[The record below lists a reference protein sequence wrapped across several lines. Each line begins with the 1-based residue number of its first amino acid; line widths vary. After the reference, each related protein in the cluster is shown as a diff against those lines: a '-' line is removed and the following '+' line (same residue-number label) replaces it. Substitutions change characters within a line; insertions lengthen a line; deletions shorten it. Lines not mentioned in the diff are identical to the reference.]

1 MHDPCK
7 KAAARTNC
15 PKGGL
20 GIEMHYNFAK
30 KHKKE
35 NQQQM

>member
-1 MHDPCK
+1 MKVVLLLVKKMHDPCK

-20 GIEMHYNFAK
+20 DI
-30 KHKKE
+30 
-35 NQQQM
+35 